1 MITIIDYGMGNI
13 KSIENAFNFIGI
25 ETYTSSDYVEIEKS
39 SKLIIPGVGSFKKAM
54 ENLSS
59 LNLIPVL
66 NEHVL
71 VNQKPILGICL
82 GMQIMAESGEED
94 GHTSGM
100 GWIKGQVKKLRLN
113 NTNLKAPHIGFNDTH
128 CDQNNSVMF
137 NGLNKI
143 TDFYYVHSYSL
154 INTNAEV
161 AHTAY
166 GEKIVAAIETN
177 NIWGCQFHP
186 EKSQTNGL
194 SILKNFANL

>member
-94 GHTSGM
+94 GQTSGM